1 MNQERFD
8 RLAASIG
15 NSKGQA
21 AAHASSFDNL
31 DHGSIQHMFN
41 EARRR
46 EHQALEKE
54 LRKLRALE

>member
-21 AAHASSFDNL
+21 ATLHLSSNL